1 MTPVDEDRILLPR
14 DPTISDSNNWL
25 TFSLRKVNV
34 VSEKEDRPVSLLAAN
49 SAFPVKVSGVL
60 QRIDS
65 NLNHLGTLYISSLLS
80 SPLQL
85 ITKIAN
91 LARF

>member
-1 MTPVDEDRILLPR
+1 MIPVDEDRILLPR
-14 DPTISDSNNWL
+14 DPAISDSNDWL

-34 VSEKEDRPVSLLAAN
+34 VSEEGDRPVSLLAAN

-65 NLNHLGTLYISSLLS
+65 NLNHLGTLFFLALS
-80 SPLQL
+80 SIQL
-85 ITKIAN
+85 IAKIAKPS
-91 LARF
+91 RF